1 MAQSIGPGD
10 YFQKVNQQVMKGLD
24 PQTAESLRQAGGT
37 ANAQRD
43 SFAPRKEARG
53 PSSEDRVQRSPAPG
67 QEAPE
72 PEPSASSQTQ
82 AEARREAARL
92 AAYDDPETLRKRT
105 TDDIPRAQREAA
117 KKILESRL
125 QTDSKQVMQLKN
137 GPEAQEAGKMELA
150 RADFLADPLEIRDSE
165 NDCSRPLV
173 EEFPGADGDP
183 PSL

>member
-10 YFQKVNQQVMKGLD
+10 YFQKVNQQVIKGLD

-53 PSSEDRVQRSPAPG
+53 PSSEDRVQPALAPPG
-67 QEAPE
+67 GAE
-72 PEPSASSQTQ
+72 PEGSPPEGKQ

-105 TDDIPRAQREAA
+105 TEDIPRAQREAA

-150 RADFLADPLEIRDSE
+150 RADFLSEPLEIRDSE
-165 NDCSRPLV
+165 NDRSSPLM
-173 EEFPGADGDP
+173 EEFPASDDDP
-183 PSL
+183 SGL